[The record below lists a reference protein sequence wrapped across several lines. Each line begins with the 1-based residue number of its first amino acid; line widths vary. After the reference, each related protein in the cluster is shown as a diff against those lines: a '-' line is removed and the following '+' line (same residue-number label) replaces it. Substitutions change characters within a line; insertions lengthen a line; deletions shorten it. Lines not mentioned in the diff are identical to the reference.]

1 MDIQH
6 LTLIASGEITGKINT
21 DSIVRAKKKK
31 KTHNTSFDVIRIPSI
46 LYLLFF

>member
-1 MDIQH
+1 MDSQH

-31 KTHNTSFDVIRIPSI
+31 THNTSFDVIRIPSI